1 MSDNKLID
9 LHKVAG
15 LFREIQTEEFA
26 KEEAKQESEFKKTVK
41 EMEQSVEDEI
51 SEELTAAQKKLP
63 AGLRD
68 AIAKKQGGSADDKDD
83 KEKTE
88 EEVEENINELN
99 VPNDLEKVKAQM
111 AKLKQM
117 ASDAQA
123 KGDHNRAYNIERSSE
138 MLALQKKLSKLGG
151 DIDEEAVTEDDSDK
165 ALALKDWYQNWSKY
179 EGMNGDPLPKGYIMS
194 IVDSGITTD
203 GIEAGEAD
211 KAIEVVYPGK
221 GAQMKGDMNQGD
233 AQAYNVDWGD
243 YEIQKHLPIT
253 NAMKDDF
260 ISIMGNDDE
269 ETMQDA
275 WEICSEIWNE
285 SVSED
290 SETGTLQQ
298 LLKLA
303 GLKVVTDADINQVEE
318 YSNSPDEEYADAD
331 TQLNKMSGGIN
342 RPKAM
347 PAVGNQGHNDLVTKL
362 KKAYDS
368 RDL

>member
-1 MSDNKLID
+1 
-9 LHKVAG
+9 
-15 LFREIQTEEFA
+15 
-26 KEEAKQESEFKKTVK
+26 
-41 EMEQSVEDEI
+41 MEQSV
-51 SEELTAAQKKLP
+51 
-63 AGLRD
+63 D
-68 AIAKKQGGSADDKDD
+68 APTHESAPMGEYTDKEFACININTGEYGYCDKDELHKYTHYVPA
-83 KEKTE
+83 KEFTYFDDTSGMDFADFDDEMADQEGWTK
-88 EEVEENINELN
+88 VGDPDVGDPELARLRKN
-99 VPNDLEKVKAQM
+99 SGNM
-111 AKLKQM
+111 
-117 ASDAQA
+117 
-123 KGDHNRAYNIERSSE
+123 G
-138 MLALQKKLSKLGG
+138 
-151 DIDEEAVTEDDSDK
+151 EEAVTEDDGDK

-179 EGMNGDPLPKGYIMS
+179 KGMNGDPLPKGYIMS

-243 YEIQKHLPIT
+243 HEIQKHLPIT

-275 WEICSEIWNE
+275 WEICSDMFEGKPVEEEAVTEEPVAENPE
-285 SVSED
+285 MVAMD
-290 SETGTLQQ
+290 TNTLQQ
-298 LLKLA
+298 ILNLA
-303 GLKVVTDADINQVEE
+303 GVKPVTDADINQPEPVEE

>member
-26 KEEAKQESEFKKTVK
+26 KEEANQESEFKKTIK
-41 EMEQSVEDEI
+41 EMEQSV
-51 SEELTAAQKKLP
+51 
-63 AGLRD
+63 D
-68 AIAKKQGGSADDKDD
+68 APTHESAPMGEYTDKEFACININTGEYGYCDKDELHKYTHYVPA
-83 KEKTE
+83 KEFTYFDDTSGMDFADFDDEMADQEGWTKVGDPDVGDPELARLRKTSG
-88 EEVEENINELN
+88 N
-99 VPNDLEKVKAQM
+99 M
-111 AKLKQM
+111 
-117 ASDAQA
+117 
-123 KGDHNRAYNIERSSE
+123 G
-138 MLALQKKLSKLGG
+138 
-151 DIDEEAVTEDDSDK
+151 EEAVTEDDGDK

-179 EGMNGDPLPKGYIMS
+179 KGMNGDPLPKGYIMS
-194 IVDSGITTD
+194 IVDTGITTD

-243 YEIQKHLPIT
+243 NEIQKHLPIT

>member
-26 KEEAKQESEFKKTVK
+26 KEEVKQESEFKKTVK
-41 EMEQSVEDEI
+41 EMEQSV
-51 SEELTAAQKKLP
+51 
-63 AGLRD
+63 D
-68 AIAKKQGGSADDKDD
+68 APTHESAPMGEYTDKEFACINIDTGEYGYCDKDELHKYTHYVPA
-83 KEKTE
+83 KEFTYFDD
-88 EEVEENINELN
+88 ENEDMNFADFDNE
-99 VPNDLEKVKAQM
+99 M
-111 AKLKQM
+111 ADQEGWTKI
-117 ASDAQA
+117 AS
-123 KGDHNRAYNIERSSE
+123 N
-138 MLALQKKLSKLGG
+138 
-151 DIDEEAVTEDDSDK
+151 EEAVTEDDSDK

-179 EGMNGDPLPKGYIMS
+179 KGMNGDPLPKGYIMS
-194 IVDSGITTD
+194 IVDTGITTD

-221 GAQMKGDMNQGD
+221 GAQMKADMNKGD

-260 ISIMGNDDE
+260 MSIMGDDDE